1 MSDTRRWLTVLIAAV
16 LAVCTYLFL
25 PDSVNELARRTAAI
39 FVVAVV
45 FWATEVIPLFATSL
59 MLIGMEIVFLSGK
72 GGTAL
77 LFPTLSGTPIEN
89 APHYKTFLQPF
100 ASGIIILFMGGFL
113 LSTAVTKH
121 GLDKK
126 IASRVLRPFAG
137 RPSTLLFAVMAI
149 TAFFSMWMSNTATAV
164 MMIAVITPLVK
175 QLPEDDR
182 FHKGLVLGVAFAA
195 NIGGI
200 GTPIG
205 TPPNAV
211 ALAALRQQFPDLE
224 LGFAQWMMM
233 AIPLALLLLLAT
245 GGLLLFLFRPAPGT
259 VLPAIEPPAEP
270 ITTRGKLTMV
280 ILAASIFLWV
290 FSGPLGLGLG
300 SAAVALL
307 AAAALTTVGALD
319 KFDVD
324 TIDWNILILM
334 WGGLALGEAMQTTG
348 LISVIADLPF
358 DTLSP
363 GWLVIIVVALGVGL
377 STFMSNTAAANV
389 LVPTVIAIG
398 LALPDPAAGRD
409 LAIQLGVM
417 TALACSF
424 AMAFPVS
431 TPPNAIAFATGR
443 VPALSMIQAGGL
455 VSVGCIVVLLVG
467 YRLILPWALAGS

>member
-1 MSDTRRWLTVLIAAV
+1 MSDTRRWLTVATAAA
-16 LAVCTYLFL
+16 LAVATYLLL
-25 PDSVNELARRTAAI
+25 PTSVNELSRRTAAI

-59 MLIGMEIVFLSGK
+59 LVIGFEIVFLAGK

-77 LFPTLSGTPIEN
+77 LFPTRDGLPLEG
-89 APHYKTFLQPF
+89 APPYQSFLEPF

-113 LSTAVTKH
+113 LSAAVSKH
-121 GLDKK
+121 GLDQK
-126 IASRVLRPFAG
+126 IAARLLRPFAA
-137 RPSTLLFAVMAI
+137 RPGALIFAVMGI
-149 TAFFSMWMSNTATAV
+149 TAFFSMWMSNTATTV
-164 MMIAVITPLVK
+164 MMIAVIHPLLK
-175 QLPEDDR
+175 LLPETDR
-182 FHKGLVLGVAFAA
+182 YHKGLVLSVAFAA

-211 ALAALRQQFPDLE
+211 VLAALRQQFPDLN

-233 AIPLALLLLLAT
+233 AVPLAAVLLLAT
-245 GGLLLFLFRPAPGT
+245 GFFLMTAFRIKPGT
-259 VLPAIEPPAEP
+259 KLPPIELPAEP
-270 ITTRGKLTMV
+270 ITLRGRLTLL
-280 ILAASIFLWV
+280 ILIASIFLWV

-307 AAAALTTVGALD
+307 AAAALCTVGALD
-319 KFDVD
+319 KHDVD
-324 TIDWNILILM
+324 AIDWNILILM
-334 WGGLALGEAMQTTG
+334 WGGLALGEAMQSSG
-348 LISVIADLPF
+348 LVNTIAALPF

-389 LVPTVIAIG
+389 LVPVVIAIG
-398 LALPDPAAGRD
+398 LALPDPEAGRH
-409 LAIQLGVM
+409 LAIQLSVM

-443 VPALSMIQAGGL
+443 VPAMSMIQAGGL
-455 VSVGCIVVLLVG
+455 VSVGCIVALLLG
-467 YRLILPWALAGS
+467 YRVVLPWALG